1 MVGKPRKL
9 VLKST
14 AGGREQAFGL
24 LARRLD
30 NLITADRLR
39 VYPVLLIVAGAL
51 GLAAGSLVRIL
62 DPAAQGA
69 FLPDYLA
76 HWTGGRLL
84 WDDPGNLY
92 DPGIQNRVQGEA
104 LGTTTPHLAWFVS
117 PPIVAALYAPLA
129 LIPYNL
135 SGLLWLGINTAMLV
149 CCISSLGAVAPDLM
163 RHRQKLVFLVVLAA
177 PPTFELLGSGQ
188 DSAFVLFL
196 WLTGIRLFSAG
207 YSGWAGAVLGL
218 GFAKPQ
224 LVLVVPL
231 VLLAMRSYKALAAF
245 VAVVGAMSGISVAL
259 VGFEGIGRW
268 TSALSSPLY
277 MTEVQQGQAWKMV
290 GLPSLLQALMP
301 PGWGDGIA
309 PLLTTASLPLGAAIL
324 LVTLLR
330 LGRSAVDPQAV
341 WIATLA
347 TTLTFSPHL
356 ATYDAVLFV
365 PVVIF
370 LLERRPT
377 RTLRIAAASAF
388 TLMWMVPPLH
398 LAALSLPWPLSV
410 VDAPWASLPLTVLWL
425 ESLRTLRALR
435 SGTLEAAQAPG
446 GQRQQGR

>member
-1 MVGKPRKL
+1 MRL
-9 VLKST
+9 T
-14 AGGREQAFGL
+14 
-24 LARRLD
+24 RRLD
-30 NLITADRLR
+30 NFITADRLR
-39 VYPVLLIVAGAL
+39 VYPVLLIVAGGL

-62 DPAAQGA
+62 DPVAQGA

-92 DPGIQNRVQGEA
+92 DPETQNRVQGEA
-104 LGTTTPHLAWFVS
+104 LGTATPHLAWFVS

-129 LIPYNL
+129 LTPYNF

-149 CCISSLGAVAPDLM
+149 CCISSLGTLAPNLM
-163 RHRQKLVFLVVLAA
+163 RHRRKLVYLVVLAA

-196 WLTGIRLFSAG
+196 WLTGMRLVSAG

-231 VLLAMRSYKALAAF
+231 VLLAVRNYKALTAF
-245 VAVVGAMSGISVAL
+245 AAVVGAISGVSLAL
-259 VGFEGIGRW
+259 VGVDGIVKW

-290 GLPSLLQALMP
+290 GLPSLVQALVP
-301 PGWGDGIA
+301 TAWGGALA
-309 PLLTTASLPLGAAIL
+309 PALTLASLPAGTVLLLVAIL
-324 LVTLLR
+324 RLR
-330 LGRSAVDPQAV
+330 KTEVDPQAV

-356 ATYDAVLFV
+356 ATYDAILFV
-365 PVVIF
+365 PVVVY
-370 LLERRPT
+370 LLALRPT
-377 RTLRIAAASAF
+377 RALRVATVSAF
-388 TLMWMVPPLH
+388 ALMWMVAPLH
-398 LAALSLPWPLSV
+398 VAALSLPWPLSAL
-410 VDAPWASLPLTVLWL
+410 DAPWASLPLAVIWL
-425 ESLRTLRALR
+425 ESLRALR
-435 SGTLEAAQAPG
+435 TRNFDYAQTSGR
-446 GQRQQGR
+446 QRLKGL

>member
-9 VLKST
+9 ILKST
-14 AGGREQAFGL
+14 AGGREQAL
-24 LARRLD
+24 VRWARRLD

-51 GLAAGSLVRIL
+51 GLAVSSLVRIL
-62 DPAAQGA
+62 DPASQGA

-84 WDDPGNLY
+84 WDDPENLY
-92 DPGIQNRVQGEA
+92 NPEAQNRVQGEA
-104 LGTTTPHLAWFVS
+104 LETATPHLAWFVS

-135 SGLLWLGINTAMLV
+135 SGLLWLGLNTAVLSY
-149 CCISSLGAVAPDLM
+149 CIFSLGTLAPNLM
-163 RHRQKLVFLVVLAA
+163 RHRRKIVLLAVLAA

-188 DSAFVLFL
+188 DSAFVLCL
-196 WLTGIRLFSAG
+196 WLTGIRLFNAG
-207 YSGWAGAVLGL
+207 YSGWAGALLGL

-268 TSALSSPLY
+268 TSGLSSPLY

-290 GLPSLLQALMP
+290 GLPSLLQALVP

-330 LGRSAVDPQAV
+330 LGRAAVDPQAV

-356 ATYDAVLFV
+356 AIYDAVLFV

-398 LAALSLPWPLSV
+398 LAALRLPWPLSA
-410 VDAPWASLPLTVLWL
+410 VDAPWASLPLTILWL
-425 ESLRTLRALR
+425 ESLRALQP
-435 SGTLEAAQAPG
+435 GILEAASAPG